1 MPVEIERKFLVDPAL
16 LPPLPAA
23 DELHQGYLSRDPA
36 VRVRLRTAPHAAPR
50 GTLTIKGRGLVSRA
64 EFEYEI
70 PAEDAT
76 ALLALCASS
85 LRKRRYTLGRW
96 EVDEFPDRGLW
107 LAEIELA
114 SEGEPFERPAW
125 LLQEVSGD
133 ARYQNVNLAA
143 AAPGQGIPA
152 LIDRR

>member
-1 MPVEIERKFLVDPAL
+1 MAVEIERKFLVDAAQ

-36 VRVRLRTAPHAAPR
+36 VRVRLRTLPGGARH
-50 GTLTIKGRGLVSRA
+50 GFLTVKGRGLVARA

-70 PAEDAT
+70 PPDDAA
-76 ALLALCASS
+76 ALLLLCATS
-85 LRKRRYTLGRW
+85 LRKQRYTLGRW
-96 EVDEFPDRGLW
+96 ELDHFPDRGLW

-114 SEGEPFERPAW
+114 SESEAFDRPEWLGE
-125 LLQEVSGD
+125 EVSGD

-143 AAPGQGIPA
+143 APPG
-152 LIDRR
+152 R